1 MSQKETKHYMTKVNL
16 EMLPPDEECKKNVI
30 QGNTGVFY
38 GRKDLFQYCNSILPY
53 NSTEFI
59 RALFY
64 LCFSVSV
71 QISMKL
77 GLCFSICFLLKK
89 S

>member
-1 MSQKETKHYMTKVNL
+1 MTKVNL
-16 EMLPPDEECKKNVI
+16 EMLPPDEESKRKVT
-30 QGNTGVFY
+30 QGNAEVFY

-64 LCFSVSV
+64 LCFPVSF
-71 QISMKL
+71 QISVK
-77 GLCFSICFLLKK
+77 FSVCFLQKRILII
-89 S
+89 